1 MMNYKT
7 DFNKILK
14 NLRKEREITQ
24 RELSKE
30 TGISLSMITK
40 YEQGI
45 NTPSIQNLRIL
56 SDFFKVPI
64 RTFLVE
70 EVEPLSHL
78 KISKYE
84 TIDIDNYDFSS
95 NDEKFKNISN
105 GKEYI
110 YHLLKFLECV
120 GFEIL
125 IDERKNI
132 FNIRSEDPKYP
143 LNVFWSINMLQFQ
156 IQFLRSIV
164 IDYSYQFFKEIDE
177 HMAKKNLKE

>member
-70 EVEPLSHL
+70 EV
-78 KISKYE
+78 I
-84 TIDIDNYDFSS
+84 
-95 NDEKFKNISN
+95 
-105 GKEYI
+105 
-110 YHLLKFLECV
+110 
-120 GFEIL
+120 
-125 IDERKNI
+125 
-132 FNIRSEDPKYP
+132 
-143 LNVFWSINMLQFQ
+143 
-156 IQFLRSIV
+156 
-164 IDYSYQFFKEIDE
+164 
-177 HMAKKNLKE
+177 